1 VPSRICWSSWNL
13 LRRAGVAAGP
23 YAEIVYMFC
32 RRTTPDPSTR
42 FGIGYRGRKRCSA
55 YTRTFSKLST
65 SLLTDTKSLRRGGPL
80 CPPALPD
87 MLAVMEFVTAGRK
100 RCSAHTRTF
109 LKLSTLLLT
118 DTKSLRRGGPLC
130 PPVLPDMLA
139 VMEFVTAGRRGSR
152 PLRGNCLH
160 VLPSHYVGFVY
171 PYWNLLRRGSRPR
184 LTSLLRLAASG

>member
-1 VPSRICWSSWNL
+1 
-13 LRRAGVAAGP
+13 VAAGP
-23 YAEIVYMFC
+23 YTEIFYMLC

-65 SLLTDTKSLRRGGPL
+65 SLLT
-80 CPPALPD
+80 
-87 MLAVMEFVTAGRK
+87 V
-100 RCSAHTRTF
+100 
-109 LKLSTLLLT
+109 
-118 DTKSLRRGGPLC
+118 TKSLRRGGPLC

-139 VMEFVTAGRRGSR
+139 VFKSVTAGRRGSR

-160 VLPSHYVGFVY
+160 VLPSHYSGSVYTFRNLLRRGSRPLRGNFLHALPSHYVGSVY
-171 PYWNLLRRGSRPR
+171 TFRNLLRRGSRPR